1 MRTRGAKQVH
11 VVEFSRTTYIATFP
25 WCLIKLDPGPNN
37 STQVSVQKRHQKPC
51 YRFPHSAQPR
61 EPLRRMP
68 THQPPRVLTD
78 SILQVARVFSGCASQ
93 CERSKWLRQRWHVAA
108 EHHH

>member
-1 MRTRGAKQVH
+1 MKPKLPLRPLPRSRKKSLLRMPDLLEFID
-11 VVEFSRTTYIATFP
+11 VE
-25 WCLIKLDPGPNN
+25 D
-37 STQVSVQKRHQKPC
+37 
-51 YRFPHSAQPR
+51 PHSAQPR